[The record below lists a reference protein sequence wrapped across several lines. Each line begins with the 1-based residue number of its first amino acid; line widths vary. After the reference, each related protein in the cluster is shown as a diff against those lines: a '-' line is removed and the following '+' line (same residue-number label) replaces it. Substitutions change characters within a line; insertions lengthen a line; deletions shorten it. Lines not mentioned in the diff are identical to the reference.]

1 MIECLLGYK
10 TVLFHRAAHSV
21 SKSHTGYTKNALVQ
35 NSDILPVAFL
45 HRVYEPIEYDDFVA
59 QQVLYHLRCPRLR
72 TVKVIQRYCQDTEH
86 IDFEGLK

>member
-1 MIECLLGYK
+1 MIEDLLGYT
-10 TVLFHRAAHSV
+10 TVLFHRTAHSA

-72 TVKVIQRYCQDTEH
+72 TVKVFQRYCQDTEH